1 MFVVFGDDGNIII
14 ISFMDKKTGPERLGD
29 MFAVTQSGPSQKWT
43 AICLASEVTPLYNL
57 LFLKIIKA
65 EMVLRNHIIQYW
77 KTNIAHRPIPLSR
90 ADITNLS
97 QHFFLLS
104 LDRVSE
110 FSVSLQLA
118 GLVNG
123 YNIYYLN

>member
-1 MFVVFGDDGNIII
+1 
-14 ISFMDKKTGPERLGD
+14 MDERTGPGEIRGLV
-29 MFAVTQSGPSQKWT
+29 FSYTVTAKP
-43 AICLASEVTPLYNL
+43 EVGSHLSCFRSPPLYNL

-65 EMVLRNHIIQYW
+65 EKVLRNHIIQDW
-77 KTNIAHRPIPLSR
+77 ETNIAHRPIPLSR

-104 LDRVSE
+104 LDGALE

-118 GLVNG
+118 GIGNG
-123 YNIYYLN
+123 HDVYYLN